1 MPKLTKNML
10 GTTKLVQGRV
20 SWSMLEQFLN
30 HIERNRLC
38 NPTDKIL
45 LAVSGGLD
53 SMVMLNLFKRA
64 NYSIGVA
71 HCNFQLRGN
80 EADEDERFVRDACSA
95 AGIPF
100 FSKRFTTQEYAQAN
114 RLSIQTAAR
123 ELRYAWFQELMS
135 KEQFNFLATAHHVN
149 DSLETVLLKWIH
161 GSSLESFAGI
171 PVSNK
176 KIIRPMLF
184 ATRALLADHATE
196 KGIMWRNDSSN
207 DSDDYQRNF
216 IRHQVIP
223 RLKEINPALESTF
236 LHGLKKIT
244 GELEFLRTQLE
255 QWKAEHVH
263 QKAGQVFIDKAA
275 LLNATFSDSLL
286 WRVVREFGFNIDQC
300 HDMMQAMQ
308 SQSGKKFIGTSHLL
322 TLDREHIIISPYDD
336 AYEAVTI
343 REKNE
348 SVVRGA
354 WEISIERTKSKE
366 ILTSSIVASLDAE
379 KVKFPITWRY
389 WQPGDS
395 FYPLG
400 MENRKKLSDFLID
413 RKIPL
418 ADKNGIS
425 VLESDGEIIWVVG
438 HRIDNRYK
446 ITPETKSVVTFSV
459 LPYFG

>member
-1 MPKLTKNML
+1 
-10 GTTKLVQGRV
+10 
-20 SWSMLEQFLN
+20 MLEQFLN
-30 HIERNRLC
+30 HIEQHELC
-38 NPTDKIL
+38 KPTDRIL

-53 SMVMLNLFKRA
+53 SMVMLNLFKR
-64 NYSIGVA
+64 SHHTIGVA
-71 HCNFQLRGN
+71 HCNFQLRGS
-80 EADEDERFVRDACSA
+80 EADEDERFVADACKA
-95 AGIPF
+95 ADVPF
-100 FSKRFTTQEYAQAN
+100 FVKKFSTRDYATAN
-114 RLSIQTAAR
+114 KLSIQAAAR

-135 KEQFNFLATAHHVN
+135 EERFTFLATAHHVN
-149 DSLETVLLKWIH
+149 DSLETVLLKWVH

-171 PVSNK
+171 PVRNK
-176 KIIRPMLF
+176 KVIRPMLF
-184 ATRALLADHATE
+184 ATRTQLADFASE

-216 IRHQVIP
+216 IRHQVVP

-255 QWKAEHVH
+255 QWKAEHIH
-263 QKAGQVFIDKAA
+263 QKVGQVFINKAA

-286 WRVVREFGFNIDQC
+286 WRVVREYGFNIDQC

-322 TLDREHIIISPYDD
+322 TLDRDHIIISPYDD

-348 SVVRGA
+348 SVVRGV
-354 WEISIERTKSKE
+354 WEISIERTTSKE
-366 ILTSSIVASLDAE
+366 ISTSSIVASLDAD

-418 ADKNGIS
+418 ANKNGIS

>member
-1 MPKLTKNML
+1 
-10 GTTKLVQGRV
+10 
-20 SWSMLEQFLN
+20 MLEQFLN
-30 HIERNRLC
+30 HIEQHELC
-38 NPTDKIL
+38 KSTDRIL

-53 SMVMLNLFKRA
+53 SMVMLNLFKRS
-64 NYSIGVA
+64 NYTIGVA
-71 HCNFQLRGN
+71 HCNFQLRGS
-80 EADEDERFVRDACSA
+80 EAEEDERFVADACKA
-95 AGIPF
+95 ADVPF
-100 FSKRFTTQEYAQAN
+100 FVKKFNTRDYATAN
-114 RLSIQTAAR
+114 KLSIQAAAR

-135 KEQFNFLATAHHVN
+135 EERFTFLATAHHVN

-171 PVSNK
+171 PVRNK
-176 KIIRPMLF
+176 KVIRPMLF
-184 ATRALLADHATE
+184 ATRTQLADFASE

-216 IRHQVIP
+216 IRHQVVP

-255 QWKAEHVH
+255 QWKAEHIH
-263 QKAGQVFIDKAA
+263 QKVGQVFINKAA

-286 WRVVREFGFNIDQC
+286 WRVVREYGFNIDQC

-322 TLDREHIIISPYDD
+322 TLDRDHIIISPYDD

-348 SVVRGA
+348 SVVRGV
-354 WEISIERTKSKE
+354 WEISIERTTSKE
-366 ILTSSIVASLDAE
+366 ISTSSIVASLDAD

>member
-1 MPKLTKNML
+1 
-10 GTTKLVQGRV
+10 
-20 SWSMLEQFLN
+20 MLEQFMN
-30 HIERNRLC
+30 HLSRHALCTPANRV
-38 NPTDKIL
+38 L

-53 SMVMLNLFKRA
+53 SMVMLHLFKKA
-64 NYSIGVA
+64 NYPIAVA
-71 HCNFQLRGN
+71 HCNFQLRGV
-80 EADEDERFVRDACSA
+80 EAGQDEQFVKDACQSLA
-95 AGIPF
+95 VPF
-100 FSKRFTTQEYAQAN
+100 FSKKFNTREYAEEN
-114 RLSIQTAAR
+114 RLSIQVAAR
-123 ELRYAWFQELMS
+123 ELRYAWFQELMEDE
-135 KEQFNFLATAHHVN
+135 KLDYLATAHHIN

-171 PVSNK
+171 PVKNK
-176 KIIRPMLF
+176 RTIRPMLF
-184 ATRALLADHATE
+184 ATRSQLSDFASG
-196 KGIMWRNDSSN
+196 KGIMWRTDSSN

-223 RLKEINPALESTF
+223 KLKEINPALESTF
-236 LHGLKKIT
+236 QHGLKKII
-244 GELEFLRTQLE
+244 GELEFLKTQLE
-255 QWKAEHVH
+255 QWKQDHIH
-263 QKAGQVFIDKAA
+263 TKSGQVLIDKAA
-275 LLNATFSDSLL
+275 LLNASFSDSLL
-286 WRVVREFGFNIDQC
+286 WRVVREYGFNIDQC

-308 SQSGKKFIGTSHLL
+308 SQPGKKFIGTSHLL

-336 AYEAVTI
+336 AYEAVVI

-354 WEISIERTKSKE
+354 WEISIQRSKSRD
-366 ILTSSIVASLDAE
+366 ISANPVIASLDAD
-379 KVKFPITWRY
+379 KIKFPVTWRY

-438 HRIDNRYK
+438 HRVDNRYK
-446 ITPETKSVVTFSV
+446 ITAETRAVVTFSV
-459 LPYFG
+459 QPHFG

>member
-1 MPKLTKNML
+1 MEL
-10 GTTKLVQGRV
+10 

-30 HIERNRLC
+30 HIEQHELC
-38 NPTDKIL
+38 KPPDRIL

-53 SMVMLNLFKRA
+53 SMVMLNLFKRS
-64 NYSIGVA
+64 NYTIGVA
-71 HCNFQLRGN
+71 HCNFQLRGS
-80 EADEDERFVRDACSA
+80 EAEEDERFVADACKA
-95 AGIPF
+95 ADVPF
-100 FSKRFTTQEYAQAN
+100 FVKKFNTRDYATAN
-114 RLSIQTAAR
+114 KLSIQAAAR

-135 KEQFNFLATAHHVN
+135 EERFTFLATAHHVN
-149 DSLETVLLKWIH
+149 DSLETVLLKWVH

-171 PVSNK
+171 PVRNK
-176 KIIRPMLF
+176 KVIRPMLF
-184 ATRALLADHATE
+184 ATRTQLADFASE

-216 IRHQVIP
+216 IRHQVVP
-223 RLKEINPALESTF
+223 KLKEINPALESTF

-255 QWKAEHVH
+255 QWKAEHIH
-263 QKAGQVFIDKAA
+263 QKVGQVFINKAA

-286 WRVVREFGFNIDQC
+286 WRVVREYGFNIDQC

-322 TLDREHIIISPYDD
+322 TLDRDHIIISPYDD

-348 SVVRGA
+348 SVVRGV
-354 WEISIERTKSKE
+354 WEISIERTTSKE
-366 ILTSSIVASLDAE
+366 ISTSSIVASLDAD

>member
-1 MPKLTKNML
+1 
-10 GTTKLVQGRV
+10 
-20 SWSMLEQFLN
+20 MLEQFLN
-30 HIERNRLC
+30 HIEQHELC
-38 NPTDKIL
+38 KPPDRIL

-53 SMVMLNLFKRA
+53 SMVMLNLFKRS
-64 NYSIGVA
+64 NYTIGVA
-71 HCNFQLRGN
+71 HCNFQLRGS
-80 EADEDERFVRDACSA
+80 EAEEDERFVADACKA
-95 AGIPF
+95 ADVPF
-100 FSKRFTTQEYAQAN
+100 FVKKFNTRDYATAN
-114 RLSIQTAAR
+114 KLSIQAAAR

-135 KEQFNFLATAHHVN
+135 EERFTFLATAHHVN
-149 DSLETVLLKWIH
+149 DSLETVLLKWVH

-171 PVSNK
+171 PVRNK
-176 KIIRPMLF
+176 KVIRPMLF
-184 ATRALLADHATE
+184 ATRTQLADFASE

-216 IRHQVIP
+216 IRHQVVP

-255 QWKAEHVH
+255 QWKAEHIH
-263 QKAGQVFIDKAA
+263 QKVGQVFINKAA

-286 WRVVREFGFNIDQC
+286 WRVVREYGFNIDQC

-322 TLDREHIIISPYDD
+322 TLDRDHIIISPYDD

-348 SVVRGA
+348 SVVRGV
-354 WEISIERTKSKE
+354 WEISIERTTSKE
-366 ILTSSIVASLDAE
+366 ISASSIVASLDAD

>member
-1 MPKLTKNML
+1 
-10 GTTKLVQGRV
+10 
-20 SWSMLEQFLN
+20 MLEQFLN
-30 HIERNRLC
+30 HIEQHELC
-38 NPTDKIL
+38 KPPDRIL

-53 SMVMLNLFKRA
+53 SMVMLNLFKRSH
-64 NYSIGVA
+64 YTIGVA
-71 HCNFQLRGN
+71 HCNFQLRGS
-80 EADEDERFVRDACSA
+80 EAEEDERFVADACKA
-95 AGIPF
+95 ADVPF
-100 FSKRFTTQEYAQAN
+100 FVKKFSTRDYATAN
-114 RLSIQTAAR
+114 KLSIQAAAR

-135 KEQFNFLATAHHVN
+135 EERFTFLATAHHVN
-149 DSLETVLLKWIH
+149 DSLETVLLKWVH

-171 PVSNK
+171 PVRNK
-176 KIIRPMLF
+176 KVIRPMLF
-184 ATRALLADHATE
+184 ATRTQLADFASE

-216 IRHQVIP
+216 IRHQVVP

-255 QWKAEHVH
+255 QWKAEHIH
-263 QKAGQVFIDKAA
+263 QKVGQVFINKAA

-286 WRVVREFGFNIDQC
+286 WRVVREYGFNIDQC

-322 TLDREHIIISPYDD
+322 TLDRDHIIISPYDD

-348 SVVRGA
+348 SVVRGV
-354 WEISIERTKSKE
+354 WEISIERTTSKE
-366 ILTSSIVASLDAE
+366 ISTSSIVASLDAD

>member
-1 MPKLTKNML
+1 M
-10 GTTKLVQGRV
+10 RV
-20 SWSMLEQFLN
+20 ALSWTMLEQFLN
-30 HIERNRLC
+30 HIQQHSLC
-38 NPTDKIL
+38 KPSDRIL

-53 SMVMLNLFKRA
+53 SMVMLNLFKKA
-64 NYSIGVA
+64 GYPVGVA
-71 HCNFQLRGN
+71 HGNFQLRGN
-80 EADEDERFVRDACSA
+80 EADEDERFVMDACKA
-95 AGIPF
+95 ADIPF
-100 FSKRFTTQEYAQAN
+100 FGKKFNTREYATEN
-114 RLSIQTAAR
+114 KLSIQTAAR

-149 DSLETVLLKWIH
+149 DSLETVLLKWVH
-161 GSSLESFAGI
+161 GSSLESFSGI
-171 PVSNK
+171 PVRNK
-176 KIIRPMLF
+176 KVIRPMLF
-184 ATRALLADHATE
+184 ATRNQLSEFASE

-255 QWKAEHVH
+255 QWKAEHVR
-263 QKAGQVFIDKAA
+263 QKEGHVLIDKAA

-286 WRVVREFGFNIDQC
+286 WRVVREYGFNIDQC

-322 TLDREHIIISPYDD
+322 TLDRDHIIISPYDE

-354 WEISIERTKSKE
+354 WEISIGRTTSKE
-366 ILTSSIVASLDAE
+366 ISGSSIVASLDAE

-425 VLESDGEIIWVVG
+425 VLESEGEIIWVVG

-446 ITPETKSVVTFSV
+446 ITPETRSVIEFTVQ
-459 LPYFG
+459 PYFG

>member
-1 MPKLTKNML
+1 
-10 GTTKLVQGRV
+10 
-20 SWSMLEQFLN
+20 MLEQFLN
-30 HIERNRLC
+30 HIEQHELC
-38 NPTDKIL
+38 KSTDRIL

-53 SMVMLNLFKRA
+53 SMVMLNLFKRS

-71 HCNFQLRGN
+71 HCNFQLRGS
-80 EADEDERFVRDACSA
+80 EAEEDERFVADACKA
-95 AGIPF
+95 ADVPF
-100 FSKRFTTQEYAQAN
+100 FVKKFNTRDYATAN
-114 RLSIQTAAR
+114 KLSIQAAAR

-135 KEQFNFLATAHHVN
+135 EERFTFLATAHHVN

-171 PVSNK
+171 PVRNK
-176 KIIRPMLF
+176 KVIRPMLF
-184 ATRALLADHATE
+184 ATRTQLADFASE

-216 IRHQVIP
+216 IRHQVVP

-255 QWKAEHVH
+255 QWKAEHIH
-263 QKAGQVFIDKAA
+263 QKVGQVFINKAA

-286 WRVVREFGFNIDQC
+286 WRVVREYGFNIDQC

-322 TLDREHIIISPYDD
+322 TLDRDHIIISPYDD

-348 SVVRGA
+348 SVVRGV
-354 WEISIERTKSKE
+354 WEISIERTTSKE
-366 ILTSSIVASLDAE
+366 ISTSSIVASLDAD

>member
-1 MPKLTKNML
+1 
-10 GTTKLVQGRV
+10 
-20 SWSMLEQFLN
+20 MLEQFLN
-30 HIERNRLC
+30 HIEQRELC
-38 NPTDKIL
+38 KSTDRIL

-53 SMVMLNLFKRA
+53 SMVMLNLFKRS
-64 NYSIGVA
+64 NYTIGVA
-71 HCNFQLRGN
+71 HCNFQLRGS
-80 EADEDERFVRDACSA
+80 EAEEDERFVADACKA
-95 AGIPF
+95 ADVPF
-100 FSKRFTTQEYAQAN
+100 FVKKFNTRDYATAN
-114 RLSIQTAAR
+114 KLSIQAAAR

-135 KEQFNFLATAHHVN
+135 EERFAFLATAHHVN

-171 PVSNK
+171 PVRNK
-176 KIIRPMLF
+176 KVIRPMLF
-184 ATRALLADHATE
+184 ATRTQLADFASE

-216 IRHQVIP
+216 IRHQVVP

-255 QWKAEHVH
+255 QWKAEHIH
-263 QKAGQVFIDKAA
+263 QKVGQVFINKAA

-286 WRVVREFGFNIDQC
+286 WRVVREYGFNIDQC

-322 TLDREHIIISPYDD
+322 TLDRDHIIISPYDD

-348 SVVRGA
+348 SVVRGV
-354 WEISIERTKSKE
+354 WEISIERTTSKE
-366 ILTSSIVASLDAE
+366 ISTSSIVASLDAD

>member
-1 MPKLTKNML
+1 
-10 GTTKLVQGRV
+10 
-20 SWSMLEQFLN
+20 MLEQFLN
-30 HIERNRLC
+30 HIEQHELC
-38 NPTDKIL
+38 KPTDRIL

-53 SMVMLNLFKRA
+53 SMVMLNLFKRSH
-64 NYSIGVA
+64 YTIGVA
-71 HCNFQLRGN
+71 HCNFQLRGS
-80 EADEDERFVRDACSA
+80 EAEEDERFVADACTA
-95 AGIPF
+95 AAVPF
-100 FSKRFTTQEYAQAN
+100 FVKKFNTRDYATAN
-114 RLSIQTAAR
+114 KLSIQAAAR

-135 KEQFNFLATAHHVN
+135 EERFTFLATAHHVN

-171 PVSNK
+171 PVRNK
-176 KIIRPMLF
+176 KVIRPMLF
-184 ATRALLADHATE
+184 ATRTQLADFASE

-216 IRHQVIP
+216 IRHQVVP

-255 QWKAEHVH
+255 QWKAEHIH
-263 QKAGQVFIDKAA
+263 QKVGQVFINKAA

-286 WRVVREFGFNIDQC
+286 WRVVREYGFNIDQC

-322 TLDREHIIISPYDD
+322 TLDRDHIIISPYDD

-348 SVVRGA
+348 SVVRGV
-354 WEISIERTKSKE
+354 WEISIERTTSKE
-366 ILTSSIVASLDAE
+366 ISTSSIVASLDAD

>member
-1 MPKLTKNML
+1 
-10 GTTKLVQGRV
+10 
-20 SWSMLEQFLN
+20 MLEQFLN
-30 HIERNRLC
+30 HIEQHELC
-38 NPTDKIL
+38 KPTDRIL

-53 SMVMLNLFKRA
+53 SMVMLNLFKR
-64 NYSIGVA
+64 SHHTIGVA
-71 HCNFQLRGN
+71 HCNFQLRGS
-80 EADEDERFVRDACSA
+80 EAEEDERFVADACKA
-95 AGIPF
+95 ADVPF
-100 FSKRFTTQEYAQAN
+100 FVKKFSTRDYATAN
-114 RLSIQTAAR
+114 KLSIQAAAR

-135 KEQFNFLATAHHVN
+135 EERFTFLATAHHVN
-149 DSLETVLLKWIH
+149 DSLETVLLKWVH

-171 PVSNK
+171 PVRNK
-176 KIIRPMLF
+176 KVIRPMLF
-184 ATRALLADHATE
+184 ATRTQLADFASE

-216 IRHQVIP
+216 IRHQVVP

-255 QWKAEHVH
+255 QWKAEHIH
-263 QKAGQVFIDKAA
+263 QKVGQVFINKAA

-286 WRVVREFGFNIDQC
+286 WRVVREYGFNIDQC

-322 TLDREHIIISPYDD
+322 TLDRDHIIISPYDD

-348 SVVRGA
+348 SVVRGV
-354 WEISIERTKSKE
+354 WEISIERTTSKE
-366 ILTSSIVASLDAE
+366 ISTSSIVASLDAD

>member
-1 MPKLTKNML
+1 
-10 GTTKLVQGRV
+10 
-20 SWSMLEQFLN
+20 MLEQFLN
-30 HIERNRLC
+30 HIEQHELC
-38 NPTDKIL
+38 KPPDRIL

-53 SMVMLNLFKRA
+53 SMVMLNLFKRSH
-64 NYSIGVA
+64 YTIGVA
-71 HCNFQLRGN
+71 HCNFQLRGS
-80 EADEDERFVRDACSA
+80 EAEEDERFVADACKA
-95 AGIPF
+95 ADVPF
-100 FSKRFTTQEYAQAN
+100 FVKKFNTRDYATAN
-114 RLSIQTAAR
+114 KLSIQAAAR

-135 KEQFNFLATAHHVN
+135 EERFTFLATAHHVN
-149 DSLETVLLKWIH
+149 DSLETVLLKWVH

-171 PVSNK
+171 PVRNK
-176 KIIRPMLF
+176 KVIRPMLF
-184 ATRALLADHATE
+184 ATRTQLADFASE

-216 IRHQVIP
+216 IRHQVVP

-255 QWKAEHVH
+255 QWKAEHIH
-263 QKAGQVFIDKAA
+263 QKVGQVFINKAA

-286 WRVVREFGFNIDQC
+286 WRVVREYGFNIDQC

-322 TLDREHIIISPYDD
+322 TLDRDHIIISPYDD

-348 SVVRGA
+348 SVVRGV
-354 WEISIERTKSKE
+354 WEISIERTTSKE
-366 ILTSSIVASLDAE
+366 ISTSSIVASLDAD

-425 VLESDGEIIWVVG
+425 VLESDGEILWVVG

>member
-1 MPKLTKNML
+1 
-10 GTTKLVQGRV
+10 
-20 SWSMLEQFLN
+20 MLEQFLN
-30 HIERNRLC
+30 HIEQHELC
-38 NPTDKIL
+38 KPTDRIL

-53 SMVMLNLFKRA
+53 SMVMLNLFKRSH
-64 NYSIGVA
+64 YTIGVA
-71 HCNFQLRGN
+71 HCNFQLRGS
-80 EADEDERFVRDACSA
+80 EAEEDERFVADACTA
-95 AGIPF
+95 AAVPF
-100 FSKRFTTQEYAQAN
+100 FVKKFNTRDYATAN
-114 RLSIQTAAR
+114 KLSIQAAAR

-135 KEQFNFLATAHHVN
+135 EERFTFLATAHHVN

-171 PVSNK
+171 PVRNK
-176 KIIRPMLF
+176 KVIRPMLF
-184 ATRALLADHATE
+184 ATRTQLADFASE

-216 IRHQVIP
+216 IRHQVVP
-223 RLKEINPALESTF
+223 RLKEINPALEATF

-255 QWKAEHVH
+255 QWKAEHIH
-263 QKAGQVFIDKAA
+263 QKVGQVFINKAA

-286 WRVVREFGFNIDQC
+286 WRVVREYGFNIDQC

-322 TLDREHIIISPYDD
+322 TLDRDHIIISPYDD

-348 SVVRGA
+348 SVVRGV
-354 WEISIERTKSKE
+354 WEISIERTTSKE
-366 ILTSSIVASLDAE
+366 ISASSIVASLDAD

>member
-1 MPKLTKNML
+1 
-10 GTTKLVQGRV
+10 
-20 SWSMLEQFLN
+20 MLEQFLN
-30 HIERNRLC
+30 HIEQHELC
-38 NPTDKIL
+38 KPTDRIL

-53 SMVMLNLFKRA
+53 SMVMLNLFKRS
-64 NYSIGVA
+64 NYTIGVA
-71 HCNFQLRGN
+71 HCNFQLRGS
-80 EADEDERFVRDACSA
+80 EAEEDERFVADVCKAADVPLFVKKFNTRD
-95 AGIPF
+95 
-100 FSKRFTTQEYAQAN
+100 YATAN
-114 RLSIQTAAR
+114 KLSIQAAAR
-123 ELRYAWFQELMS
+123 ELRYAWFQELIS
-135 KEQFNFLATAHHVN
+135 EERFTFLATAHHVN
-149 DSLETVLLKWIH
+149 DSLETVLLKWVH

-171 PVSNK
+171 PVRNK
-176 KIIRPMLF
+176 KVIRPMLF
-184 ATRALLADHATE
+184 ATRTQLADFASE

-216 IRHQVIP
+216 IRHQVVP

-255 QWKAEHVH
+255 RWKAEHIH
-263 QKAGQVFIDKAA
+263 QKVGQVFINKAA

-286 WRVVREFGFNIDQC
+286 WRVVREYGFNIDQC

-322 TLDREHIIISPYDD
+322 TLDRDHIIISPYDD

-348 SVVRGA
+348 SVVRGV
-354 WEISIERTKSKE
+354 WEISIERTTSKE
-366 ILTSSIVASLDAE
+366 ISTSSIVASLDAD

>member
-1 MPKLTKNML
+1 
-10 GTTKLVQGRV
+10 
-20 SWSMLEQFLN
+20 MLEQFLN
-30 HIERNRLC
+30 HIEQHELC
-38 NPTDKIL
+38 KSTDRIL

-53 SMVMLNLFKRA
+53 SMVMLNLFKRS
-64 NYSIGVA
+64 NYTIGVA
-71 HCNFQLRGN
+71 HCNFQLRGS
-80 EADEDERFVRDACSA
+80 EAEEDERFVADACKA
-95 AGIPF
+95 ADVPF
-100 FSKRFTTQEYAQAN
+100 FVKKFNTRDYATAN
-114 RLSIQTAAR
+114 KLSIQAAAR

-135 KEQFNFLATAHHVN
+135 EERFAFLATAHHVN

-171 PVSNK
+171 PVRNK
-176 KIIRPMLF
+176 KVIRPMLF
-184 ATRALLADHATE
+184 ATRTQLADFASE

-216 IRHQVIP
+216 IRHQVVP

-255 QWKAEHVH
+255 QWKAEHIH
-263 QKAGQVFIDKAA
+263 QKVGQVFINKAA

-286 WRVVREFGFNIDQC
+286 WRVVREYGFNIDQC

-322 TLDREHIIISPYDD
+322 TLDRDHIIISPYDD

-348 SVVRGA
+348 SVVRGV
-354 WEISIERTKSKE
+354 WEISIERTTSKE
-366 ILTSSIVASLDAE
+366 ISTSSIVASLDAD